1 MLPYFEVFGLHI
13 PLFGL
18 MMMLGILAGIALT
31 FYTRRFIPFTEDQVL
46 TALIWTILGGFIGSK
61 LTYWCVEFKR
71 ILADPSFLL
80 HSLREGFVLYG
91 SLIGGVIGCI
101 IYTRKNKLPTI
112 AMFDLIAPSFAIGQA
127 FGRIGC
133 FCAGCCYGRPT
144 HSCLGVVFPEG
155 SLAPAGVSI
164 LPTQLFESIFMF
176 LFTGFLIWLVRKKKV
191 FGTVMAAYLL
201 GYGTW
206 RFIIEFFRDDPR
218 GTVGMLST
226 SQFIGIFVIL
236 FGLVLVALIKK
247 GVLNQDTL
255 SDPADLDAERA
266 EELFPE
272 PEEKK
277 EEES

>member
-1 MLPYFEVFGLHI
+1 MLPYFLVFGLKI

-61 LTYWCVEFKR
+61 LTYWCVEFRR
-71 ILADPSFLL
+71 ILEDPSFLL

-91 SLIGGVIGCI
+91 SLIGGIIGCI
-101 IYTRKNKLPTI
+101 IYTRKNRLSTI

-144 HSCLGVVFPEG
+144 DSFLGVVFPEG
-155 SLAPAGVSI
+155 SLAPAGIPI

-176 LFTGFLIWLVRKKKV
+176 LFTAFLIWLVRKKKV
-191 FGTVMAAYLL
+191 FGTVMAAYCL

-218 GTVGMLST
+218 GTVGPLST
-226 SQFIGIFVIL
+226 SQFIGIFVVL
-236 FGLVLVALIKK
+236 FGLVLVVLIKK
-247 GVLNQDTL
+247 GILKENTL

-272 PEEKK
+272 PEENQH
-277 EEES
+277 EEE

>member
-1 MLPYFEVFGLHI
+1 MLPYFEVFGLQI

-133 FCAGCCYGRPT
+133 FCAATEGRRTAVSELFFLREVLLQLEFPFFPP
-144 HSCLGVVFPEG
+144 SCL
-155 SLAPAGVSI
+155 
-164 LPTQLFESIFMF
+164 
-176 LFTGFLIWLVRKKKV
+176 KV
-191 FGTVMAAYLL
+191 FSCFCLQG
-201 GYGTW
+201 
-206 RFIIEFFRDDPR
+206 F
-218 GTVGMLST
+218 
-226 SQFIGIFVIL
+226 
-236 FGLVLVALIKK
+236 
-247 GVLNQDTL
+247 
-255 SDPADLDAERA
+255 
-266 EELFPE
+266 
-272 PEEKK
+272 
-277 EEES
+277 